1 MAPVSTSPRHNSVLA
16 MRPISSYTFVDFL
29 QICKNNVKNILRSG
43 PVCFQAVSARRN
55 LESSGREVYG
65 IRH

>member
-1 MAPVSTSPRHNSVLA
+1 MAPLFTCLRRNCGLA
-16 MRPISSYTFVDFL
+16 IHRFSSYTFVDFL

-43 PVCFQAVSARRN
+43 PVCSQAVSAHRN